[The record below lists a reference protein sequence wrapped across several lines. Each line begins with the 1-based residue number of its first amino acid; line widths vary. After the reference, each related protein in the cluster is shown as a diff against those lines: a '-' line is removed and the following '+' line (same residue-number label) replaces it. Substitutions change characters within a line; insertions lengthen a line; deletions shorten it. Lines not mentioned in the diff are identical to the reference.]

1 VASLAQA
8 AGGGWRSAALVAL
21 VVALTAPLLVTR
33 VGTFG
38 ERADDIDLRATLQDH
53 LDQAVEA
60 AGGGDR
66 LRALGHARINPSFSH
81 QLAWDLNVPMGE
93 VGPLIY
99 PAVLFDGPQTRVS
112 PGASPRI
119 PSATN
124 THVKVRELAAVG
136 DWLIVTVKRVPPS
149 KRR

>member
-1 VASLAQA
+1 LF
-8 AGGGWRSAALVAL
+8 
-21 VVALTAPLLVTR
+21 VTR

-38 ERADDIDLRATLQDH
+38 DRADDIELRAQLQDH
-53 LDQAVEA
+53 LDEAVEA
-60 AGGGDR
+60 AGGGDK
-66 LRALGHARINPSFSH
+66 LRALGHPRINPSFAH
-81 QLAWDLNVPMGE
+81 QLAWDLDVPMGD

-124 THVKVRELAAVG
+124 THVKVRQLASAD
-136 DWLIVTVKRVPPS
+136 DWLIVRVRRVPAS
-149 KRR
+149 ER